1 VPRSMN
7 TIGVW
12 LIGARGSVAT
22 TTIVGAAT
30 LAAGGCDATG
40 CVTELPDF
48 SRAGLAPFTAMT
60 FGGHD
65 ISGMPL
71 AIRARELVL
80 GGVIPAG
87 TATAAAAALD
97 AAEQEIRPG
106 TGAAAGGRP
115 QAEDIAR
122 CAGDI
127 AAFRQRHG
135 LEQVVVVNV
144 ASTEPPA
151 QPAAPLESLA
161 DLEHELLTRAGVL
174 PPSAAY
180 AMAAFQADCP
190 FAEFTASASLRIPAV
205 RQRADKCGL
214 PYAGCDAKTG
224 ETLVKSVLA
233 PMFARRA
240 LRVRSWSGTNLLGGG
255 DGMTLS
261 EPGAALSKA
270 RSKSAA
276 LPHILGYPV
285 EGATNINCVPEMG
298 DWKTAWDHISFEGF
312 LGVRML
318 MQFTWQGCD
327 SALAAP
333 LVLDLARLMA
343 LARARGEA
351 GPQGQL
357 GFFFKDPIG
366 PAAPCATRAADLAS
380 QYETLRCWA
389 GQSGGTR

>member
-1 VPRSMN
+1 MPPSMN
-7 TIGVW
+7 AIGVW

-22 TTIVGAAT
+22 TTVVGAAT
-30 LAAGGCDATG
+30 LAAGGCDPTG
-40 CVTELPDF
+40 CVTELADF
-48 SRAGLAPFTAMT
+48 SGAGLAPFTALT

-65 ISGMPL
+65 IGGPPL
-71 AIRARELVL
+71 GERAQELVL
-80 GGVIPAG
+80 GGVLP
-87 TATAAAAALD
+87 AAAAAAATGALA

-106 TGAAAGGRP
+106 MDAAAGGRP
-115 QAEDIAR
+115 QAADIQR
-122 CAGDI
+122 CADDI
-127 AAFRQRHG
+127 DAFRRRHR
-135 LEQVVVVNV
+135 LDQVVVVNV

-151 QPAAPLESLA
+151 APGAPLDSLA
-161 DLEHELLTRAGVL
+161 DLDRELRERAGVL

-180 AMAAFQADCP
+180 ALAAFQADCP
-190 FAEFTASASLRIPAV
+190 FVEFTASGSLRVPAV
-205 RQRADKCGL
+205 RQLADKCGL

-255 DGMTLS
+255 DGRTLS
-261 EPGAALSKA
+261 EPGAALSKT

-276 LPHILGYPV
+276 LPQILGYPV
-285 EGATNINCVPEMG
+285 EGVTNIDYVPEMG
-298 DWKTAWDHISFEGF
+298 DWKTAWDHIAFEGF

-333 LVLDLARLMA
+333 LVLDLARLVA

-351 GPQGQL
+351 GPLSPL
-357 GFFFKDPIG
+357 GFFFKDPVSGAAG
-366 PAAPCATRAADLAS
+366 PPGAADLAS
-380 QYETLRCWA
+380 QYEALRGWA
-389 GQSGGTR
+389 SRPGETR

>member
-1 VPRSMN
+1 MN
-7 TIGVW
+7 AIGIW
-12 LIGARGSVAT
+12 LTGARGSVAT
-22 TTIVGAAT
+22 TTIVGAAA
-30 LAAGGCDATG
+30 LAGGCDTTG

-48 SRAGLAPFTAMT
+48 AGAGLAPFRAMT

-71 AIRARELVL
+71 AKRAQGLAL

-87 TATAAAAALD
+87 LAVAAGARLAAA
-97 AAEQEIRPG
+97 EREIRPG
-106 TGAAAGGRP
+106 ISAADRGCP
-115 QAEDIAR
+115 QAEDIQR

-127 AAFRQRHG
+127 IAFRQRHE
-135 LEQVVVVNV
+135 LDQVVVVNV
-144 ASTEPPA
+144 ASTEPPVRLT
-151 QPAAPLESLA
+151 APLESLA
-161 DLEHELLTRAGVL
+161 DLEDELLKRAGVL

-190 FAEFTASASLRIPAV
+190 FVEFTASASLRIPAV
-205 RQRADKCGL
+205 QQHAVKCGL
-214 PYAGCDAKTG
+214 PYAGRDAKTG

-261 EPGAALSKA
+261 EPGAALSKT
-270 RSKSAA
+270 RSKSAT
-276 LPHILGYPV
+276 LRHILEYPV
-285 EGATNINCVPEMG
+285 EGVTNINCVPEMG

-312 LGVRML
+312 LGARMV

-343 LARARGEA
+343 LARTRGEA
-351 GPQGQL
+351 GPQSQL
-357 GFFFKDPIG
+357 GFFFKDPLG
-366 PAAPCATRAADLAS
+366 PVPAATSTASSDLAG

-389 GQSGGTR
+389 GQSGGRG